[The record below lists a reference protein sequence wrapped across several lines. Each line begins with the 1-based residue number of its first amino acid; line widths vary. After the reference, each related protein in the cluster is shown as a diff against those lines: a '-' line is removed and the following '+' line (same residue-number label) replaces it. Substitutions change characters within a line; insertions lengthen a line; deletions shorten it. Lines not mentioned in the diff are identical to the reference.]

1 MAALS
6 ATPQRSVKR
15 ATVEIRY
22 KHMMLGDVSHSSLEV
37 DQPMRAHAELAMHR
51 RPRTMGCGP
60 LQFVVAPFP
69 D

>member
-1 MAALS
+1 MGAFS
-6 ATPQRSVKR
+6 ATPRRSVKR

-22 KHMMLGDVSHSSLEV
+22 KHMMLGDVSHSSLEE
-37 DQPMRAHAELAMHR
+37 DQPVRAHAELAMHR
-51 RPRTMGCGP
+51 RGRTMSCGS